1 METIDSDWIRENC
14 TDKGKG
20 KNISQDTLDLAV
32 TGGTKRVV
40 IAVPSGVLTNTE
52 TTIANYTARVKSC
65 IDVDGMGLDIFAAGK
80 IPSSTI
86 AVNDKAGNN
95 PMDYV
100 VYVYENPN
108 GLAATTLK
116 FKIN

>member
-1 METIDSDWIRENC
+1 METIDSDWIRTNC

-20 KNISQDTLDLAV
+20 KKINQNTLNLSV

-40 IAVPSGVLTNTE
+40 IAVPSGKLTGTE
-52 TTIANYTARVKSC
+52 TTIADYTARVKSC

-80 IPSSTI
+80 IPNSTI
-86 AVNDKAGNN
+86 AVNDKAGEN
-95 PMDYV
+95 PMDYI
-100 VYVYENPN
+100 VYVYENAN

-116 FKIN
+116 FTIN